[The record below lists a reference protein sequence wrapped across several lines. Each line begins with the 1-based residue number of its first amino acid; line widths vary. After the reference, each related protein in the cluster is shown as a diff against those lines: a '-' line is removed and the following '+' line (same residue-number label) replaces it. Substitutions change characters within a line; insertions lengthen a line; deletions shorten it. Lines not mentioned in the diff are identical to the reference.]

1 MARRCPW
8 CLEPLSLGER
18 RASECPRC
26 GRPLVGPEGEPR
38 ELELRF
44 DQIEARQRARA
55 LEVLQWGVPT
65 VAVLAAMVSL
75 IHIGGVLLAPLVAL
89 IHLVTLRLFLVREAR
104 RYLGPTR
111 RLFTRW
117 AARFAFLWLGLPG
130 YAAMATPLVG
140 IIVGVATFVVLT
152 GIVHVYTAWSLA
164 RESARLPMLAA
175 EKAAMVAL
183 AALTLL
189 VTAAVVI
196 GGAVL
201 GWSVMTLI
209 DRLSAG

>member
-1 MARRCPW
+1 
-8 CLEPLSLGER
+8 
-18 RASECPRC
+18 
-26 GRPLVGPEGEPR
+26 
-38 ELELRF
+38 
-44 DQIEARQRARA
+44 
-55 LEVLQWGVPT
+55 
-65 VAVLAAMVSL
+65 MVSL

>member
-1 MARRCPW
+1 MPRRCPW
-8 CLEPLSLGER
+8 CLEPLSLSER
-18 RASECPRC
+18 RAPECPRC
-26 GRPLVGPEGEPR
+26 GRPLVGPEGKPR
-38 ELELRF
+38 ELELRY
-44 DQIEARQRARA
+44 DQIEARQRTRAR
-55 LEVLQWGVPT
+55 EVLQWGVPA

-75 IHIGGVLLAPLVAL
+75 IHLGGVLLAPLVAL
-89 IHLVTLRLFLVREAR
+89 AHLVALRLFLVREAR

-130 YAAMATPLVG
+130 YAAMATPLAG
-140 IIVGVATFVVLT
+140 IVVGVATFVVLT
-152 GIVHVYTAWSLA
+152 GIVHLYTAWSLA
-164 RESARLPMLAA
+164 RENARLPLLAA
-175 EKAAMVAL
+175 ETALMVAL

-189 VTAAVVI
+189 VIVTVMI

-209 DRLSAG
+209 DRLSTD